1 MSDEIKN
8 TDVELKPENN
18 SEESQFD
25 SNQFDSNHFDSNHFD
40 PENFDANDEKEVLIS
55 SELIDEMMSRLRGKS
70 KTVSVREDKEDE
82 NRMSEPELVGCFDDA
97 VNFGHIYAVYQPQI
111 NHSTGRMVGAE
122 ALMRW
127 KHPVYGMQMPGDFIP
142 VLEKNNLIYRADLHI
157 FETVCKFQRKCLD
170 QGLSIIPISVN
181 MSRYDIV
188 DTDYVEK
195 IEEIR
200 KKYDI
205 PVKFLRLEI
214 TESSAIGGLELIQK
228 VLRQLHDRGYT
239 VEMDD
244 FGSGYSSLN
253 ILKDLDVDVIKL
265 DMKFLAGDIGGRG
278 GTILSSIVQMT
289 RWLNTPVIA
298 EGVETVE
305 QADYMKSTGCNY
317 IQGYLYYKPLP
328 EEEFTEKMIQL
339 EHEPLTPA
347 MHLIKTL
354 DAGKFWDPNSME
366 TLIFNNFVGGAA
378 IFTYDV
384 ETHEMKVLRVNRK
397 YVKEMGMNLNEHDV
411 VAMNLWNTV
420 DEENK
425 KIYEDC
431 LKRAIES
438 DDEEMCET
446 WRTVYSDCCG
456 EDRIC
461 VRTYLRV
468 IGEAADEYLFY
479 SMVQNVTAEK
489 NRYEKVAEDEARY
502 KYAFEHANIYAWEY
516 DIATKEMRP
525 CFRCMRDLGLPP
537 LIRNYPEPLIENGV
551 FPPDY
556 ADMYRDWMR
565 QLAEGVESLE
575 GIIPL
580 TVGRVPF
587 HVRYTLEKDENG
599 RPLKA
604 YGSATLVIDE
614 EKKL

>member
-1 MSDEIKN
+1 M
-8 TDVELKPENN
+8 
-18 SEESQFD
+18 
-25 SNQFDSNHFDSNHFD
+25 
-40 PENFDANDEKEVLIS
+40 
-55 SELIDEMMSRLRGKS
+55 
-70 KTVSVREDKEDE
+70 EDLT
-82 NRMSEPELVGCFDDA
+82 NRMIEPELVGCFEDA
-97 VNFGHIYAVYQPQI
+97 LTFGHIYAVYQPQI

-127 KHPVYGMQMPGDFIP
+127 KHPIYGVQMPGDFIP
-142 VLEKNNLIYRADLHI
+142 VLEKNNLIYRADLYI
-157 FETVCKFQRKCLD
+157 FETVCRFQRKCLD
-170 QGLSIIPISVN
+170 DGIAIIPISVN
-181 MSRYDIV
+181 MSRYDIYN
-188 DTDYVEK
+188 TNYVEE
-195 IEEIR
+195 IEAIR
-200 KKYDI
+200 EKYDI
-205 PVKFLRLEI
+205 PVKYLRLEI
-214 TESSAIGGLELIQK
+214 TESSAIGGRELITR

-265 DMKFLAGDIGGRG
+265 DMAFLAGDIGGRG
-278 GTILSSIVQMT
+278 GTILGSIVQMT
-289 RWLNTPVIA
+289 KWLNTPVIA
-298 EGVETVE
+298 EGVETQE
-305 QADYMKSTGCNY
+305 QADYMQSTGCKY

-328 EEEFTEKMIQL
+328 EEEFLEKMVQL

-378 IFTYDV
+378 IFTYDE
-384 ETHEMKVLRVNRK
+384 ETNDLKILRVNRK
-397 YVKEMGMNLNEHDV
+397 YVKELGMNMTEHDIIGKD
-411 VAMNLWNTV
+411 AWTGF

-425 KIYEDC
+425 ESYMK
-431 LKRAIES
+431 LLRRTIES
-438 DDEEMCET
+438 GDEEMGET

-461 VRTYLRV
+461 IRTYVRE
-468 IGEAADEYLFY
+468 IGEADKQHLFY
-479 SMVQNVTAEK
+479 AMVHNITAEK
-489 NRYEKVAEDEARY
+489 KRYSQVAEDEARY
-502 KYAFEHANIYAWEY
+502 KFAFEQANVYAWEY
-516 DIATKEMRP
+516 TIATKEMRP

-537 LIRNYPEPLIENGV
+537 LIKNYPEPVIENGV
-551 FPPDY
+551 FPQDY
-556 ADMYRDWMR
+556 ADQYRDWHK
-565 QLAEGVESLE
+565 QLEQGVESIE

-604 YGSATLVIDE
+604 YGSATLVVDRKE
-614 EKKL
+614 

>member
-1 MSDEIKN
+1 M
-8 TDVELKPENN
+8 
-18 SEESQFD
+18 
-25 SNQFDSNHFDSNHFD
+25 
-40 PENFDANDEKEVLIS
+40 
-55 SELIDEMMSRLRGKS
+55 
-70 KTVSVREDKEDE
+70 EDLT
-82 NRMSEPELVGCFDDA
+82 NRMIEPELVGCFEDA
-97 VNFGHIYAVYQPQI
+97 LTFGHIYAVYQPQI

-127 KHPVYGMQMPGDFIP
+127 KHPIYGIQMPGDFIP

-157 FETVCKFQRKCLD
+157 FETVCRFQRRCLD
-170 QGLSIIPISVN
+170 EGISIIPISVN
-181 MSRYDIV
+181 MSRYDIYN
-188 DTDYVEK
+188 TNYVEE
-195 IEEIR
+195 IEAIR

-205 PVKFLRLEI
+205 PVRFLRLEI
-214 TESSAIGGLELIQK
+214 TESSAIGGRELITK
-228 VLRQLHDRGYT
+228 VLRQLHDHGYT

-265 DMKFLAGDIGGRG
+265 DMAFLAGDIGGRG
-278 GTILSSIVQMT
+278 GTILGSIVQMT
-289 RWLNTPVIA
+289 KWLNTPVIA
-298 EGVETVE
+298 EGVETME
-305 QADYMKSTGCNY
+305 QADYMLSTGCKY

-328 EEEFTEKMIQL
+328 EEEFLEKMIQL
-339 EHEPLTPA
+339 DHEPLTPG

-378 IFTYDV
+378 IFTYD
-384 ETHEMKVLRVNRK
+384 EDSKELKILRVNRK
-397 YVKEMGMNLNEHDV
+397 YVKELGMNMSEHDIIGKD
-411 VAMNLWNTV
+411 AWTGF
-420 DEENK
+420 DEKNK
-425 KIYEDC
+425 EKYLAL
-431 LKRAIES
+431 LKRTVES
-438 DDEEMCET
+438 GDEEMGET

-461 VRTYLRV
+461 IRTYVRE
-468 IGEAADEYLFY
+468 IGEAEKQHLFY
-479 SMVQNVTAEK
+479 AMVHNITAEK
-489 NRYEKVAEDEARY
+489 KIHEQMAEDEARY
-502 KYAFEHANIYAWEY
+502 KFAFEQANVYAWEY
-516 DIATKEMRP
+516 TIATKEMRP

-537 LIRNYPEPLIENGV
+537 LIKNYPEPVIENGV

-556 ADMYRDWMR
+556 ADQYRDWHK
-565 QLAEGVESLE
+565 QLEQGVESIE

-604 YGSATLVIDE
+604 YGSATLVVDRKE
-614 EKKL
+614 